1 MIFQGQ
7 YKTNLFKG
15 KRSKGKYSSIY
26 SDHSRANIQKDT
38 KNRFWKIRSIPSS
51 TIYFED
57 QTNIRFDV
65 KLQ

>member
-38 KNRFWKIRSIPSS
+38 KKRFLRIRSIPSS
-51 TIYFED
+51 TIDFED
-57 QTNIRFDV
+57 QRNNSF
-65 KLQ
+65 